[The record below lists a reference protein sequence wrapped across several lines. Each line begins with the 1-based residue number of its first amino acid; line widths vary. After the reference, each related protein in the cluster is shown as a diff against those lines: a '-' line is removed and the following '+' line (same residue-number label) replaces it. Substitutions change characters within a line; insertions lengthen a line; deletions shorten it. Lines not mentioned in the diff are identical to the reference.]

1 MAMGGVLTAWDNGG
15 NQRLAANGLS
25 IPEGVTASLLHRL
38 VLLAAHTEG
47 HIAPYISA
55 AMVISF
61 RSEME

>member
-1 MAMGGVLTAWDNGG
+1 MSASKRSFRKANVGD
-15 NQRLAANGLS
+15 QQLAANGLS

-38 VLLAAHTEG
+38 VLLAAHPEG